1 MKENKDLKFK
11 VRAVPNAN
19 TVDEALIKEDFIKL
33 TEADETVHD
42 KRPEKKVHRANE
54 TVVILSEYID
64 EQQKLLD
71 KYDDITM
78 DLIKVIEKQSA
89 MIDGYQKVIGL
100 VLYNGNDERT

>member
-1 MKENKDLKFK
+1 MKENKNIKFR

-19 TVDEALIKEDFIKL
+19 SLDEALIKEDFIKL
-33 TEADETVHD
+33 TKADETVHN
-42 KRPEKKVHRANE
+42 KEPEKKVHRANE
-54 TVVILSEYID
+54 ATVILSEYID

-78 DLIKVIEKQSA
+78 SLIKVIEKQSA

-100 VLYNGNDERT
+100 VLYNGNDERA

>member
-1 MKENKDLKFK
+1 MKENKEIKFR
-11 VRAVPNAN
+11 VRAVPNASSL
-19 TVDEALIKEDFIKL
+19 DEALIKEDFIKL

-42 KRPEKKVHRANE
+42 KEPEKKVHQQHEA
-54 TVVILSEYID
+54 VAILSEYID

-78 DLIKVIEKQSA
+78 GLIKVIEKQSA

-100 VLYNGNDERT
+100 VLYNGYDERT